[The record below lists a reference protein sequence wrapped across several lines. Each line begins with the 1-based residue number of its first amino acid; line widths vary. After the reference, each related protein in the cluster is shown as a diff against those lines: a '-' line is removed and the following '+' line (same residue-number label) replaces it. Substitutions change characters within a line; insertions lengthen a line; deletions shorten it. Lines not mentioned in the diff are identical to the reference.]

1 MATATPG
8 KSANEAK
15 DIADLEADIK
25 QLKADLE
32 KLLKQMQQT
41 GEQGYG
47 TARRAA
53 ALGADQLKAQG
64 EAKLEE
70 LRAGAV
76 AIEEQVLASVREK
89 PLTSLG
95 IAAGVGFL
103 LALIARR

>member
-8 KSANEAK
+8 KTGTEAS
-15 DIADLEADIK
+15 DIASLEADIK

-32 KLLKQMQQT
+32 KLVKQMQQT
-41 GEQGYG
+41 GEHGYG
-47 TARRAA
+47 AARRAA
-53 ALGADQLKAQG
+53 AFGADQLKAQG

-103 LALIARR
+103 FALIARR